1 MRGLSHF
8 FFLMKKSIFVTE
20 INLPLKDRRGERIEF
35 ERKKKR
41 KKKEKVTE
49 RSRERERERERGAQ
63 KLQEKKKK
71 KKKEEEERCLQHQR
85 SLRAE
90 VSRGLA
96 RGGASCA
103 RGRVRLWPRFSQA
116 LLTQASPRQR
126 RGKHSWRCVRAWQP
140 LPLLLLD
147 FLCCL
152 VSFSFS
158 SNFLS

>member
-1 MRGLSHF
+1 MCE
-8 FFLMKKSIFVTE
+8 KKRFCNGNQFAVERSS
-20 INLPLKDRRGERIEF
+20 GERIEF